1 MTARADSS
9 TRPNRA
15 ALNDAIRDTVWPVF
29 RLKLGRLGPGPNPT
43 HGQLIDKAAPPTT
56 GRIASSKLTGE
67 TGPAR
72 RTQ

>member
-29 RLKLGRLGPGPNPT
+29 RLKPSRLGPAPT
-43 HGQLIDKAAPPTT
+43 RPT
-56 GRIASSKLTGE
+56 GS
-67 TGPAR
+67 
-72 RTQ
+72 